1 MVKIT
6 LYNILFY
13 FSHAITF
20 IVHQFILKCK
30 RIKFMI
36 MIFYYLFYT
45 YNIQNIDIF
54 VRRNLLLYFII
65 ILLYFSL
72 ERNLKI
78 LFLETK
84 TNTKIDMTTMSF
96 EASLSHNLIE
106 ILFFI
111 IDNDYLLNLRSI

>member
-13 FSHAITF
+13 FSHTITF

>member
-1 MVKIT
+1 
-6 LYNILFY
+6 
-13 FSHAITF
+13 
-20 IVHQFILKCK
+20 
-30 RIKFMI
+30 MI

>member
-13 FSHAITF
+13 FSHTITF

-72 ERNLKI
+72 ERNLEI